1 MSIREQMANG
11 VFEQTQTQKE
21 TIYHI
26 PNEYEVPEENYFI
39 LKDKTR
45 SERMEKSLRARQ
57 WRQEL
62 RSINQNRHR
71 LGYHLD

>member
-1 MSIREQMANG
+1 MSIREQMAKG
-11 VFEQTQTQKE
+11 VFEGSTSQQE
-21 TIYHI
+21 TIAYI
-26 PNEYEVPEENYFI
+26 PNEYEVPEDNYFI

-45 SERMEKSLRARQ
+45 SERMEKSQRARQ